1 MNKKK
6 PFKEILK
13 KAESNRLRWIAKLGR
28 LGDLHPGEETP
39 AYGKSEDGKSD
50 ILMGN
55 PVIPGCF
62 KKLKELI
69 PDSDWWWLTS
79 GYCSR
84 SYKGSTADSGGFQF
98 SFMVVDYFLVCAYY
112 DPLAGFTKIKIGY
125 DDVDTEIKEPLSVTV
140 KDIEDFVSSD
150 FESVVK
156 FIVEKCR
163 LNREQ
168 LKSTLN
174 LMKRIRL
181 RKC

>member
-6 PFKEILK
+6 LYEEILK
-13 KAESNRLRWIAKLGR
+13 KAGSKKLGIAKLGK

-39 AYGKSEDGKSD
+39 AYEKSEDGKSD

-55 PVIPGCF
+55 PVFPGCF

-84 SYKGSTADSGGFQF
+84 NNNGSTAGSGGFQF
-98 SFMVVDYFLVCAYY
+98 SFMVVDYFLVNGYY

-125 DDVDTEIKEPLSVTV
+125 DDVDTEIKKPLSVTI

-150 FESVVK
+150 FEGVVN
-156 FIVEKCR
+156 FIVEKFR
-163 LNREQ
+163 LNRKQ
-168 LKSTLN
+168 LRSTLN
-174 LMKRIRL
+174 LIR
-181 RKC
+181 K